1 LKIKKPRFVGCHI
14 SRQFSGLVSLVIF
27 WVALTLSLP
36 VWGDF
41 SREEDSLS
49 RNSGG
54 SKYTGY
60 AAQVRGDFDIE
71 SFGIPSLERQQL
83 LDEMIEDCL
92 SGEDGSAEIGGT
104 QRPTIYVLMGT
115 PGSGKSTIHQVL
127 VSSGFIPNSLRTVI
141 AADQFKPKFREYQ
154 ELLISNPA
162 KAALYVHRESL
173 LAADIA
179 SYLAIQR
186 GISFTLD
193 GSASYL
199 QSQRELIRAARS
211 SGRNYRLVLVRIRT
225 SVDSALKREEL
236 RFQDSQRRVPEKD
249 ILDKAESIK
258 TVFAETADDFDEVI
272 TVSNERYPRI
282 ISAIRDGRYVS
293 FVDQVGPDNS
303 IDYTT
308 RRAHRRDPIDVI
320 IDIDWTL
327 AYLLPS
333 SGHSTLDAGTFR
345 FSNTFFRFSDYAAQV
360 IFRLARDSRFR
371 VSFFS
376 GGSTNR
382 IEHMLRQLEIS
393 PGLSAFDIAFQIL
406 TKHNLTNVSTDSS
419 LPFSVRFKKDLGS
432 VMTNINLERAILIDD
447 IKDFGPDGQ
456 RRNMLWIDHAMG
468 YFKDLGQIR
477 QARVEGVDSRY
488 VPREI
493 NGDGGLLDWQRERQK
508 LLYSLGVILEAA
520 RLSESQGRTPVQML
534 NELTRDKNGNFI
546 SREVPRQNRFYEIG
560 RLAISEGDSSVRREK
575 AVLPFEHPRRRSD
588 QNNCRRLVL
597 VGGS

>member
-1 LKIKKPRFVGCHI
+1 MNVKKATFVGDHI
-14 SRQFSGLVSLVIF
+14 SWQFSALVLF
-27 WVALTLSLP
+27 LLTLALSLP
-36 VWGDF
+36 VRGDF
-41 SREEDSLS
+41 SWEEDSLS

-54 SKYTGY
+54 STYTGY
-60 AAQVRGDFDIE
+60 ASQVESDFDIRG
-71 SFGIPSLERQQL
+71 FGIPTPERQQI

-92 SGEDGSAEIGGT
+92 SEEFDSAKVGAT

-115 PGSGKSTIHQVL
+115 PGSGKSTIHQML
-127 VSSGFIPNSLRTVI
+127 VNRGFIPNSLRTVI

-162 KAALYVHRESL
+162 KAAVYVHRESL

-186 GISFTLD
+186 GVSFTLD
-193 GSASYL
+193 GSASHL

-236 RFQDSQRRVPEKD
+236 RFQDSKRRVPAKD

-258 TVFAETADDFDEVI
+258 TVFAETAEDFDEVI
-272 TVSNERYPRI
+272 TVSNEQYPRI
-282 ISAIRDGRYVS
+282 ISAIKDGRYAS

-303 IDYTT
+303 IELTT
-308 RRAHRRDPIDVI
+308 RRAHKRDPIDVI

-327 AYLLPS
+327 AYLLPP
-333 SGHSTLDAGTFR
+333 SGRSAADPGTFR
-345 FSNTFFRFSDYAAQV
+345 FANTLFRFSDYAAQV

-382 IEHMLRQLEIS
+382 IEHMLRQLEIL
-393 PGLSAFDIAFQIL
+393 PGLSAFDVGFQIL

-419 LPFSVRFKKDLGS
+419 LPFSFRFKKDLRS
-432 VMTNINLERAILIDD
+432 VMRNINLERAILIDD
-447 IKDFGPDGQ
+447 IRDFGPEDQ
-456 RRNMLWIDHAMG
+456 HRNMLWIDHALG
-468 YFKDLGQIR
+468 YFKDLAQIR
-477 QARVEGVDSRY
+477 QARAEGADFRY

-493 NGDGGLLDWQRERQK
+493 NGDGGLLDWQRERHK
-508 LLYSLGVILEAA
+508 LLYSLGVILEVA

-546 SREVPRQNRFYEIG
+546 SREDPRQLRFYEVG
-560 RLAISEGDSSVRREK
+560 RLAISDSDPSVRRER
-575 AVLPFEHPRRRSD
+575 AVFSSESLRSGGY
-588 QNNCRRLVL
+588 QNKCRRLVAR
-597 VGGS
+597 S

>member
-1 LKIKKPRFVGCHI
+1 MTL
-14 SRQFSGLVSLVIF
+14 
-27 WVALTLSLP
+27 ALSLP
-36 VWGDF
+36 VRGDF
-41 SREEDSLS
+41 SWEEDSLS

-60 AAQVRGDFDIE
+60 ASQVESDFDIRG
-71 SFGIPSLERQQL
+71 FGIPTPDRQQI

-92 SGEDGSAEIGGT
+92 SEEFDSAKVGAT

-115 PGSGKSTIHQVL
+115 PGSGKSTIHQML
-127 VSSGFIPNSLRTVI
+127 VARGFIPNSLRTVI

-162 KAALYVHRESL
+162 KAAVYVHRESL

-179 SYLAIQR
+179 SYLAIRR
-186 GISFTLD
+186 GVSFTLD
-193 GSASYL
+193 GSASHL

-236 RFQDSQRRVPEKD
+236 RFQDSKRRVPAKD

-272 TVSNERYPRI
+272 TVSNEQYPRI
-282 ISAIRDGRYVS
+282 ISAIKDGRYAS

-303 IDYTT
+303 IELTT
-308 RRAHRRDPIDVI
+308 RRVHNLDPIDVI

-327 AYLLPS
+327 AYLLPP
-333 SGHSTLDAGTFR
+333 SGRSAADPGTFR
-345 FSNTFFRFSDYAAQV
+345 FANTLFRFSDYAAQV

-382 IEHMLRQLEIS
+382 IEHMLRQLEIL
-393 PGLSAFDIAFQIL
+393 PGLSAFDVGFQIL

-419 LPFSVRFKKDLGS
+419 LPFSLRFKKDLRS
-432 VMTNINLERAILIDD
+432 VMRNINLERAILIDD
-447 IKDFGPDGQ
+447 IRDFGPEDQ
-456 RRNMLWIDHAMG
+456 HRNMLWIDHALG
-468 YFKDLGQIR
+468 YFKDLAQIR
-477 QARVEGVDSRY
+477 QARAEGGDFRY

-493 NGDGGLLDWQRERQK
+493 NGDGGLLDWQRERRK
-508 LLYSLGVILEAA
+508 LLYSLGVILEVA

-546 SREVPRQNRFYEIG
+546 SREDPRQLRFYEVG
-560 RLAISEGDSSVRREK
+560 RLAISDSDPSVRRER
-575 AVLPFEHPRRRSD
+575 AVFSSESLRSGGN
-588 QNNCRRLVL
+588 QNRCRRLVANF
-597 VGGS
+597 

>member
-1 LKIKKPRFVGCHI
+1 MNIKKSNFICSHFFW
-14 SRQFSGLVSLVIF
+14 QFSGLVLF
-27 WVALTLSLP
+27 LLTLALSLP
-36 VWGDF
+36 VRGDF
-41 SREEDSLS
+41 SWEEDSLS

-60 AAQVRGDFDIE
+60 ASQVESDFDIRG
-71 SFGIPSLERQQL
+71 FGIPTPDRQQI

-92 SGEDGSAEIGGT
+92 SEEFDSAKVGAT

-115 PGSGKSTIHQVL
+115 PGSGKSTIHQML
-127 VSSGFIPNSLRTVI
+127 VARGFIPNSLRTVI

-162 KAALYVHRESL
+162 KAAVYVHRESL

-179 SYLAIQR
+179 SYLAIRR
-186 GISFTLD
+186 GVSFTLD
-193 GSASYL
+193 GSASHL

-236 RFQDSQRRVPEKD
+236 RFQDSKRRVPAKD

-272 TVSNERYPRI
+272 TVSSEQYPRI
-282 ISAIRDGRYVS
+282 ISAIKDGRYAS

-303 IDYTT
+303 IELTT
-308 RRAHRRDPIDVI
+308 RRVHKLDPIDVI

-327 AYLLPS
+327 AYLLPP
-333 SGHSTLDAGTFR
+333 SGRSAADPGTFR
-345 FSNTFFRFSDYAAQV
+345 FANTLFRFSDYAAQV

-382 IEHMLRQLEIS
+382 IEHMLRQLEIL
-393 PGLSAFDIAFQIL
+393 PGLSAFDVGFQIL

-419 LPFSVRFKKDLGS
+419 LPFSSRFKKDLKS
-432 VMTNINLERAILIDD
+432 VMRNINLERAILIDD
-447 IKDFGPDGQ
+447 IRDFGPEDQ
-456 RRNMLWIDHAMG
+456 HRNMLWIDHALG
-468 YFKDLGQIR
+468 YFKDLEQIR
-477 QARVEGVDSRY
+477 QARSEGADFRY

-493 NGDGGLLDWQRERQK
+493 NGDGGLLDWQRERRK
-508 LLYSLGVILEAA
+508 LLYSLGIILEVA
-520 RLSESQGRTPVQML
+520 RLSESNGRTPVQML

-546 SREVPRQNRFYEIG
+546 SREDPRQLRFYEVG
-560 RLAISEGDSSVRREK
+560 RLAISDSDPSVRRER
-575 AVLPFEHPRRRSD
+575 AVFSSESLRSGSY
-588 QNNCRRLVL
+588 QNKCRRIVAR
-597 VGGS
+597 S

>member
-1 LKIKKPRFVGCHI
+1 MNIKKSNFICSHFFW
-14 SRQFSGLVSLVIF
+14 QFSGLVLF
-27 WVALTLSLP
+27 LLTLALSLP
-36 VWGDF
+36 VRGDF
-41 SREEDSLS
+41 SWEEDSLS

-60 AAQVRGDFDIE
+60 ASQVESDFDIRG
-71 SFGIPSLERQQL
+71 FGIPTPDRQQI

-92 SGEDGSAEIGGT
+92 SEEFDSAKVGAT

-115 PGSGKSTIHQVL
+115 LGSGKSTIHQML
-127 VSSGFIPNSLRTVI
+127 VARGFIPNSLRTVI

-162 KAALYVHRESL
+162 KAAVYVHRESL

-179 SYLAIQR
+179 SYLAIRR
-186 GISFTLD
+186 GVSFTLD
-193 GSASYL
+193 GSASHL

-236 RFQDSQRRVPEKD
+236 RFQDSKRRVPAKD

-272 TVSNERYPRI
+272 TVSNEQYPRI
-282 ISAIRDGRYVS
+282 ISAIKDGRYAS

-303 IDYTT
+303 IELTT
-308 RRAHRRDPIDVI
+308 RRVHKLDPIDVI

-327 AYLLPS
+327 AYLLPP
-333 SGHSTLDAGTFR
+333 SGRSAADPGTFR
-345 FSNTFFRFSDYAAQV
+345 FANTLFRFSDYAAQV

-382 IEHMLRQLEIS
+382 IEHMLRQLEIL
-393 PGLSAFDIAFQIL
+393 PGLSAFDVGFQIL

-419 LPFSVRFKKDLGS
+419 LPFSSRFKKDLKS
-432 VMTNINLERAILIDD
+432 VMRNINLERAILIDD
-447 IKDFGPDGQ
+447 IRDFGPEDQ
-456 RRNMLWIDHAMG
+456 HRNMLWIDHALG
-468 YFKDLGQIR
+468 YFKDLEQIR
-477 QARVEGVDSRY
+477 QARSEGADFRY

-493 NGDGGLLDWQRERQK
+493 NGDGGLLDWQRERRK
-508 LLYSLGVILEAA
+508 LLYSLGIILEVA
-520 RLSESQGRTPVQML
+520 RLSESNGRTPVQML

-546 SREVPRQNRFYEIG
+546 SREDPRQLRFYEVG
-560 RLAISEGDSSVRREK
+560 RLAISDSDPSVRRER
-575 AVLPFEHPRRRSD
+575 AVFSSESLRSGSY
-588 QNNCRRLVL
+588 QNKCRRIVAR
-597 VGGS
+597 S

>member
-1 LKIKKPRFVGCHI
+1 MKIKNTRFVGPHS
-14 SRQFSGLVSLVIF
+14 SRQFSGLVSLLVF
-27 WVALTLSLP
+27 WVTLTLSLP

-41 SREEDSLS
+41 SHEEDSLS

-60 AAQVRGDFDIE
+60 AAQVKGDFDIE
-71 SFGIPSLERQQL
+71 SFGIPSPERQQL

-92 SGEDGSAEIGGT
+92 SGEDDSVEVGGT
-104 QRPTIYVLMGT
+104 KRPTIYVLMGT
-115 PGSGKSTIHQVL
+115 PGSGKSTIHQAL

-154 ELLISNPA
+154 ELLLSDPA
-162 KAALYVHRESL
+162 KAAVYVHRESL

-179 SYLAIQR
+179 SYLAIRR
-186 GISFTLD
+186 GVSFTLD
-193 GSASYL
+193 GSASHL
-199 QSQRELIRAARS
+199 QSQRELIKAARS

-225 SVDSALKREEL
+225 SVGSALKREEL
-236 RFQDSQRRVPEKD
+236 RFQDSQRRVPAKD

-258 TVFAETADDFDEVI
+258 IVFAETADDFDEVI

-282 ISAIRDGRYVS
+282 ISAIRDGRYAS
-293 FVDQVGPDNS
+293 FVDQVGPGNS
-303 IDYTT
+303 IDYRS
-308 RRAHRRDPIDVI
+308 RRAHKRDPIDLI

-333 SGHSTLDAGTFR
+333 SGHSTFDSGTFR
-345 FSNTFFRFSDYAAQV
+345 FANTFFRFSDYAAQV

-371 VSFFS
+371 ISFFS
-376 GGSTNR
+376 GGSTDR

-393 PGLSAFDIAFQIL
+393 PGLSAFDVAFQIL

-419 LPFSVRFKKDLGS
+419 LPFSLRFKKDLRS
-432 VMTNINLERAILIDD
+432 VITNINLERAILIDD
-447 IKDFGPDGQ
+447 IKDFGPEGQ

-468 YFKDLGQIR
+468 YFKDLAHIR
-477 QARVEGVDSRY
+477 QARIEGADSRY

-520 RLSESQGRTPVQML
+520 RLSESKGRTPVQML

-546 SREVPRQNRFYEIG
+546 SREDPRQNRFYEIG
-560 RLAISEGDSSVRREK
+560 RLAISDGDSSVRREK
-575 AVLPFEHPRRRSD
+575 AVLPFEPLRRRSD
-588 QNNCRRLVL
+588 ENNCRRLVL